1 MLLVLNLGVVSG
13 LSRENILKP
22 WKPDP
27 RLFEASAHS
36 LGLPDYLWDGRPP
49 EGLCQ
54 GLWASPDTRE
64 PTSGNKT
71 RWWTVQEY
79 NLVILYCQNQRSHKT
94 IANWRKTSNSSL
106 TSKSENNV
114 WLTRCTTTASWSI
127 KKKKKKRPQE
137 DHFSSALHR
146 NKCQTSEHNIAPS
159 LAPSSDMS

>member
-127 KKKKKKRPQE
+127 KKKSIFCKKHLPLLQK
-137 DHFSSALHR
+137 SAWGWNDADVNGMPAAAKL
-146 NKCQTSEHNIAPS
+146 
-159 LAPSSDMS
+159 